1 MNNYEQLTLEQR
13 YQIYAFLKAGYSKTE
28 IAKQIGVDKSTIT
41 RELQRNMSGRGYRPD
56 FAHRQALTRRTSKA
70 KPRICKEI
78 RAEVEDKLINEQW
91 SLEQI
96 SGRRQLD
103 QKQKVSHEW
112 IYQHIYKDKQS
123 GGELYTNLRCQ
134 KKRRSHYGAYT
145 KRGGLKNQVSIEQRP
160 RIVDEKKRIG
170 DWEVDT
176 IIGKN
181 HHGAIVSMTERVSK
195 LTKIENISQKSG
207 DLTSSAIVWKLS
219 DLIVETIT
227 SDNGKEFSDHENIA
241 KLLKAEFYFCH
252 PYSSWERGLNENT
265 NGLLRQYFPKK
276 TGFANITDEQ
286 IQKVEDKLNNRPRK
300 TLGYKTPLE
309 VYFKEQTK
317 QLRKVALTT

>member
-13 YQIYAFLKAGYSKTE
+13 YQIYAFLKAGYTKTE
-28 IAKQIGVDKSTIT
+28 IANQIGVDKSTIS
-41 RELQRNMSGRGYRPD
+41 RELRRNESGRGYRPD
-56 FAHRQALTRRTSKA
+56 FAHRQALTRRANKV
-70 KPRICKEI
+70 KPSISQETW
-78 RAEVEDKLINEQW
+78 AQVEDKLINEQW
-91 SLEQI
+91 SPEQI
-96 SGRRQLD
+96 SGRRALD
-103 QKQKVSHEW
+103 DHQKVSHEY
-112 IYQHIYKDKQS
+112 IYQHIYKDKQD
-123 GGELYTNLRCQ
+123 GGELYKNLRCQ
-134 KKRRSHYGAYT
+134 KKRRSRYGTYT

-160 RIVDEKKRIG
+160 SIVDEKTRIG

-181 HHGAIVSMTERVSK
+181 HQGAIVTMTDRCSK

-207 DLTSSAIVWKLS
+207 NLTSSAIVSKLS
-219 DLIVETIT
+219 SLKVETIT

-241 KLLKAEFYFCH
+241 ELLAAEFYFCH

-276 TGFANITDEQ
+276 TEFAKLTNEQ
-286 IQKVEDKLNNRPRK
+286 IRAVEEKLNNRPRK

-309 VYFKEQTK
+309 VYFKEQIK
-317 QLRKVALTT
+317 QLTKVALTT